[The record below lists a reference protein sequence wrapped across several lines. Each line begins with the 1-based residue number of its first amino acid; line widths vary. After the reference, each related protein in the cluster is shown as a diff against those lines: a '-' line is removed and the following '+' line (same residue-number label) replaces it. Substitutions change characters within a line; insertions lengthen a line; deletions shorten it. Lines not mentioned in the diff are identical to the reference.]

1 MKFLNLDNGY
11 SFDGLWTTDQQ
22 RGYIFWFPGE
32 QSIGITYTMPI
43 VIIHDDETPI
53 QLSLDNNDVFS
64 FISVDENN
72 PNIPIYTNEIL
83 TSVEKVGDTVVHKF
97 NISATA
103 QTVAEYICN
112 VNIGDYGYIKVGID
126 AYGEDESLY
135 INLSNNGIEIPYTIQ
150 KAIYESNVHEDNP
163 DNILVNRKFK
173 ELLSNYWDILANKGS
188 YKSLINSIKWFEW
201 DDKLSIKEIYKHYN
215 AGRVYYNDAK
225 ILTMLDDNIKQYI
238 ERFTKTNYI
247 SLYTSLFNEL
257 PTYDNEY
264 NPQLERAVFKWS
276 KEDIQLKIA
285 LLAQFFGIYFAPVHI
300 GTLHAVAEDIVF
312 TNTIK
317 ALHAS
322 EIKRD
327 DCFGSFESALCNIN
341 NGQSFKLTNVN
352 AQVTNNTVYGVKYP
366 DITHAFGVDY
376 FPTNAI
382 DDVLIDQTF
391 GAQYYSGPGVII
403 PIEITIPNQ
412 KSRDFVKM
420 TVVDYTTD
428 SGEIHRL
435 FLNDHFMVRNG
446 EINIK
451 FNFLA
456 KVAQAYN
463 IRLTFVLGSSNTITH
478 DIKFTV
484 EDTDN
489 LNINVYKI
497 HAKDDT
503 GGLTKEDFIDD
514 TGSYMFKIQ
523 NSPLGDVYSQYLPYM
538 LPSNPNFNTY
548 NGIKLTRTVIVDIQN
563 KNELE
568 HKHID
573 IEINFL
579 RAIMMRDFL
588 EYIKYEYDEDGNI
601 VTDSYGNPKITYIV
615 FISKRFYQDVPETL
629 YNNVYKYKY
638 NIIRN
643 DLCFYPQFHYLE
655 KMDGASIDNY
665 TISQYDAIC
674 CAVEIN
680 NGNKIE
686 PLRYGHMIDTAEWTF
701 TNNTD
706 NSIVF
711 HPSSSQQP
719 FVANNSKKAI
729 TPGYYNISFKYSL
742 TNGVTNECKL
752 NSAFRIKN

>member
-1 MKFLNLDNGY
+1 
-11 SFDGLWTTDQQ
+11 
-22 RGYIFWFPGE
+22 
-32 QSIGITYTMPI
+32 
-43 VIIHDDETPI
+43 
-53 QLSLDNNDVFS
+53 
-64 FISVDENN
+64 
-72 PNIPIYTNEIL
+72 
-83 TSVEKVGDTVVHKF
+83 
-97 NISATA
+97 
-103 QTVAEYICN
+103 
-112 VNIGDYGYIKVGID
+112 
-126 AYGEDESLY
+126 
-135 INLSNNGIEIPYTIQ
+135 
-150 KAIYESNVHEDNP
+150 
-163 DNILVNRKFK
+163 
-173 ELLSNYWDILANKGS
+173 
-188 YKSLINSIKWFEW
+188 
-201 DDKLSIKEIYKHYN
+201 
-215 AGRVYYNDAK
+215 
-225 ILTMLDDNIKQYI
+225 MLDDNIKQYI
-238 ERFTKTNYI
+238 ERFTKTHYI

-264 NPQLERAVFKWS
+264 NPQLEYAVFKWS

-300 GTLHAVAEDIVF
+300 GTLHAVAEDSVF

-322 EIKRD
+322 ETKRD
-327 DCFGSFESALCNIN
+327 DCFGSFESVLCNIT

-366 DITHAFGVDY
+366 DTTHSFGVDY
-376 FPTNAI
+376 FPTNSI

-391 GAQYYSGPGVII
+391 DAQYYSGPGVII
-403 PIEITIPNQ
+403 PIELTIPNQ

-420 TVVDYTTD
+420 TIADYTTD
-428 SGEIHRL
+428 NGETHRL
-435 FLNDHFMVRNG
+435 FLNDHFRVRYG
-446 EINIK
+446 KITIK

-478 DIKFTV
+478 DIKFIV

-503 GGLTKEDFIDD
+503 VGLTKDDFIDD

-523 NSPLGDVYSQYLPYM
+523 NSTSGGVYSQYLPYM
-538 LPSNPNFNTY
+538 TPSESKFDKY

-563 KNELE
+563 KNGIGR
-568 HKHID
+568 KHND
-573 IEINFL
+573 AEINFL

-588 EYIKYEYDEDGNI
+588 EYIKYEYDEEGNI
-601 VTDSYGNPKITYIV
+601 VTDSNGTPKITYIV
-615 FISKRFYQDVPETL
+615 FISKRFYQDAPETL

-655 KMDGASIDNY
+655 KMDGTSIETY

-674 CAVEIN
+674 CAAEIN

-686 PLRYGHMIDTAEWTF
+686 PFRYGHMVDTAEWTF

-706 NSIVF
+706 NTIVF

-719 FVANNSKKAI
+719 FVANSNKKVI